1 MVEEKEY
8 GKLYPKKFDKVLLDA
23 PCSGEGR
30 FIGSEAK
37 TYRNWSERTVKDLV
51 KVQKKLFKSAYEA
64 LKDNGIMVYSTCT
77 LNKEENEEIL
87 NWAIE
92 NLGVKLLD
100 IEFDIKDK
108 LPIYSDNLDKNI
120 QKAIKILPTKSQEG
134 FFIAKLIK
142 NYKAVSLV
150 K

>member
-108 LPIYSDNLDKNI
+108 LPIYSDNLDQNI
-120 QKAIKILPTKSQEG
+120 QKAIKNGAHPRKTG
-134 FFIAKLIK
+134 NPPYF
-142 NYKAVSLV
+142 N
-150 K
+150 

>member
-92 NLGVKLLD
+92 NLGVKLLE
-100 IEFDIKDK
+100 IELDIKDK
-108 LPIYSDNLDKNI
+108 LPIYIDNLDKNI

-142 NYKAVSLV
+142 K
-150 K
+150 

>member
-1 MVEEKEY
+1 MVEQKEY

-142 NYKAVSLV
+142 N
-150 K
+150 

>member
-87 NWAIE
+87 DWAIK
-92 NLGVKLLD
+92 NLGVKLLG
-100 IEFDIKDK
+100 IELDIKDK
-108 LPIYSDNLDKNI
+108 LPIYIDNLDKNI

-142 NYKAVSLV
+142 K
-150 K
+150 

>member
-1 MVEEKEY
+1 MVEEKDY

-142 NYKAVSLV
+142 N
-150 K
+150 

>member
-92 NLGVKLLD
+92 NLGVKLLE

-142 NYKAVSLV
+142 S
-150 K
+150 

>member
-134 FFIAKLIK
+134 FFIANLIK
-142 NYKAVSLV
+142 N
-150 K
+150 

>member
-37 TYRNWSERTVKDLV
+37 TYRNWSERTVKELV

-87 NWAIE
+87 DWAIE
-92 NLGVKLLD
+92 NLGVKLLE
-100 IEFDIKDK
+100 IELDIKDK
-108 LPIYSDNLDKNI
+108 LPIYIDNLDKNI

-142 NYKAVSLV
+142 K
-150 K
+150 

>member
-92 NLGVKLLD
+92 NLGVKLLE

-142 NYKAVSLV
+142 N
-150 K
+150 

>member
-142 NYKAVSLV
+142 N
-150 K
+150 

>member
-8 GKLYPKKFDKVLLDA
+8 GKLYPKKFDKFLLDA

-92 NLGVKLLD
+92 NLGVKLLE

-142 NYKAVSLV
+142 N
-150 K
+150 

>member
-134 FFIAKLIK
+134 FFIAKVIK
-142 NYKAVSLV
+142 N
-150 K
+150 

>member
-8 GKLYPKKFDKVLLDA
+8 GKLYPTKFDKVLLDA

-142 NYKAVSLV
+142 N
-150 K
+150 

>member
-87 NWAIE
+87 DWAIE

-100 IEFDIKDK
+100 IELDVKDK
-108 LPIYSDNLDKNI
+108 LPIYIDNLDKNI

-142 NYKAVSLV
+142 K
-150 K
+150 

>member
-37 TYRNWSERTVKDLV
+37 TYRNWSERTVKELV

-87 NWAIE
+87 DWAIE
-92 NLGVKLLD
+92 NLGVKLLE
-100 IEFDIKDK
+100 IELDIKDK
-108 LPIYSDNLDKNI
+108 LPIYIDNLDKNI

-142 NYKAVSLV
+142 N
-150 K
+150 